1 MVEDQNFLRMDLDLK
16 HLKKINSSWLK
27 HFFYASYFNFLA
39 LLIFITGVIHSIF
52 PWIFVFTP
60 YKLAKKIVDGTE
72 KQFGSDTKK
81 RD

>member
-1 MVEDQNFLRMDLDLK
+1 MVVDLNFRKMDFDFK

-27 HFFYASYFNFLA
+27 HFLYASYFNLLA
-39 LLIFITGVIHSIF
+39 LLIFITGVIHSII

-72 KQFGSDTKK
+72 KQFGTNTKK
-81 RD
+81 RN